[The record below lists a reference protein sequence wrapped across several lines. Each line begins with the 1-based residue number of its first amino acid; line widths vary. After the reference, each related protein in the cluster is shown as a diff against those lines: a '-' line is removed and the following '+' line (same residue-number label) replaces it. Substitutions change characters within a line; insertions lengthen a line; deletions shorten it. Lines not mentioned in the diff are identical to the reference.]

1 MEALKN
7 KAKYSRRRRE
17 YLRGLSRIY
26 KNPLT
31 AFGLGI
37 IFILI
42 VTVFFAPFLAPYP
55 DQGRGLSNLKERLLS
70 PSIQHPLGTDNLGRD
85 ILSRIIFGARISLKA
100 SLVVIFIVL
109 SLGVPL
115 GLIAGYFGGKVD
127 DIIMRFADMVL
138 AFPSLLLA
146 IAIVAS
152 LGPSLMNAL
161 IAVSLPWWPW
171 YTRLMRSQV
180 LSIKEMQFV
189 ESARAIGVSRRRI
202 MFRHILPNCLSPIIV
217 QATLD
222 MGYIILA
229 IAGLGFLGLGTQP
242 PAADWGVMVSD
253 GREFFMIQWWIS
265 TFSGGAIFLT
275 VLAFNLVGDGI
286 REALDPKIRWRFQKT

>member
-1 MEALKN
+1 MEAVKN
-7 KAKYSRRRRE
+7 KKTYSSRSRE
-17 YLRGLSRIY
+17 YLRGVSLIF

-31 AFGLGI
+31 AFGFGI

-70 PSIQHPLGTDNLGRD
+70 PSVKHPLGTDNLGRD

-100 SLVVIFIVL
+100 ALVVIVIVL
-109 SLGVPL
+109 AIGVPL
-115 GLIAGYFGGKVD
+115 GLIAGFFGGRVD
-127 DIIMRFADMVL
+127 DIIMRFADMIL

-152 LGPSLMNAL
+152 LGPSLINAL

-180 LSIKEMQFV
+180 LSLKEMQFV
-189 ESARAIGVSRRRI
+189 ESARAIGVSRWRI

-265 TFSGGAIFLT
+265 TFSGAAIFST

>member
-1 MEALKN
+1 MEAIKN
-7 KAKYSRRRRE
+7 KDKYSSRRRE
-17 YLRGLSRIY
+17 YLSGLSRIY

-37 IFILI
+37 ILILI

-70 PSIQHPLGTDNLGRD
+70 PSLKHPLGTDNLGRD
-85 ILSRIIFGARISLKA
+85 ILSRIIFGSRISLKA
-100 SLVVIFIVL
+100 SLVVILIVL

-115 GLIAGYFGGKVD
+115 GLVAGYFGGKVD

-152 LGPSLMNAL
+152 LGPSLINAL

-189 ESARAIGVSRRRI
+189 ESARAIGVSRWRI

-265 TFSGGAIFLT
+265 TFSGAAIFLT